1 MKIHITFAVVT
12 EGYARCKIKN
22 QHIIIQ
28 KCVTQI
34 CIIEELQDSENFAE
48 INKINCENF
57 VFL

>member
-12 EGYARCKIKN
+12 EGYVRCKIKN

-34 CIIEELQDSENFAE
+34 CIIEELQDFENFAE